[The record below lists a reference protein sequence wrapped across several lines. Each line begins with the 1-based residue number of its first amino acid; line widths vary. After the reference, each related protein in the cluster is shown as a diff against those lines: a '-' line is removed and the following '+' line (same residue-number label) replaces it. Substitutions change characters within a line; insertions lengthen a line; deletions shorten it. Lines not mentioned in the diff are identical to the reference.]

1 MIDNRVKKDFLK
13 QLEETGN
20 VFRTCRRV
28 GIPYTSTVYRWA
40 ENNSKFKKKME
51 EAQRIGRLNAIDV
64 AEGGMV
70 SKASEGDYKSQV
82 FLLRHLSA
90 TYKPQ
95 PRTVT
100 IDHKRSGDKEEAF
113 EIMKREHWD
122 QITEAYK
129 NVMELLREEELY
141 LPKEALDEIRQKLPD
156 VSITETELDLNDPAD
171 QTPLPISE
179 QPPTQSESNPE
190 TDRAQI

>member
-1 MIDNRVKKDFLK
+1 MIDNRIKKEFLK

-113 EIMKREHWD
+113 EIMKREEWNRITKAWKQILESVRNEDMEISDEEAEKILQHLPD
-122 QITEAYK
+122 LNITEAG
-129 NVMELLREEELY
+129 EES
-141 LPKEALDEIRQKLPD
+141 DD
-156 VSITETELDLNDPAD
+156 SAD
-171 QTPLPISE
+171 QTLLPKSG
-179 QPPTQSESNPE
+179 QPPIQSESTPRIDQE
-190 TDRAQI
+190 QI

>member
-1 MIDNRVKKDFLK
+1 MIDNRIKKDFLK

-113 EIMKREHWD
+113 ELMRREQWNHITDAWK
-122 QITEAYK
+122 QIIESVGNEDMEISDEEAEK
-129 NVMELLREEELY
+129 ILQN
-141 LPKEALDEIRQKLPD
+141 LPD
-156 VSITETELDLNDPAD
+156 LNIIAPDGELGDSVD
-171 QTPLPISE
+171 QTQSPTPE
-179 QPPTQSESNPE
+179 Q
-190 TDRAQI
+190 

>member
-40 ENNSKFKKKME
+40 ENNPKFKKQME

-70 SKASEGDYKSQV
+70 NKAAEGDYKSQV
-82 FLLRHLSA
+82 FLLKHLSP

-95 PRTVT
+95 PRIVT
-100 IDHKRSGDKEEAF
+100 IDHKRSGDKEEEF
-113 EIMKREHWD
+113 ELIKREHWD

-129 NVMELLREEELY
+129 KLMELIGNEESY
-141 LPKEALDEIRQKLPD
+141 LPKEGLDEIRSNLPD
-156 VSITETELDLNDPAD
+156 INIIETESFVSDSVGQSQQP
-171 QTPLPISE
+171 TPE
-179 QPPTQSESNPE
+179 QPPNQPMSNLKI
-190 TDRAQI
+190 D

>member
-82 FLLRHLSA
+82 FLLRHLSP

-113 EIMKREHWD
+113 EIMKREQWNHITDAWK
-122 QITEAYK
+122 QILESVGDKDMEISDEEAEK
-129 NVMELLREEELY
+129 ILEHI
-141 LPKEALDEIRQKLPD
+141 P
-156 VSITETELDLNDPAD
+156 DLNITAPDEGLGDSVD
-171 QTPLPISE
+171 QTQSPTPE
-179 QPPTQSESNPE
+179 Q
-190 TDRAQI
+190 

>member
-40 ENNSKFKKKME
+40 ENNQKFKKQME
-51 EAQRIGRLNAIDV
+51 EAQRIGRLNAVDI

-70 SKASEGDYKSQV
+70 NKASEGDYKSQV

-95 PRTVT
+95 PRQVN
-100 IDHKRSGDKEEAF
+100 IEHKRSGDKEEEF
-113 EIMKREHWD
+113 EIMKREQWN
-122 QITEAYK
+122 QITEAWKRILESVRNENMGLSEEDTEEIIK
-129 NVMELLREEELY
+129 NV
-141 LPKEALDEIRQKLPD
+141 P
-156 VSITETELDLNDPAD
+156 DLNITTPDEEIDDSAD
-171 QTPLPISE
+171 QT
-179 QPPTQSESNPE
+179 QPTM
-190 TDRAQI
+190 